1 MAAKVDRRRCPSK
14 RKLLSKGEEILKTC
28 NLRKKRKLQEK
39 DDSSLRSESTIV
51 EVSRG
56 VEVLGSILHLLEV
69 EHRF

>member
-14 RKLLSKGEEILKTC
+14 RKLPSIGEEILKTY

-56 VEVLGSILHLLEV
+56 V
-69 EHRF
+69 